1 MLNLAR
7 YDFLLAIV
15 VGFTWLMMRAGKRR
29 RLLPYPPGPKRLPVV
44 GNLFSMPSQE
54 EWVTYRKWSEQ
65 LGVRSCRLHLVP
77 ANCQLGPCQ
86 ALTLS
91 MPM

>member
-7 YDFLLAIV
+7 YDFLFAVV
-15 VGFTWLMMRAGKRR
+15 VGFSGLTLLVMYARKRR
-29 RLLPYPPGPKRLPVV
+29 LPYPPGPKRLPVV

-54 EWVTYRKWSEQ
+54 EWVTYKKWSEE
-65 LGVRSCRLHLVP
+65 LGVKLVVFT
-77 ANCQLGPCQ
+77 LSLLIGFRQ

>member
-15 VGFTWLMMRAGKRR
+15 VGFTWLVMRAGKRR
-29 RLLPYPPGPKRLPVV
+29 RLPYPPGPKRLPVV

-54 EWVTYRKWSEQ
+54 EWVIYRKWSEQ

-77 ANCQLGPCQ
+77 ANCQLGSCQ